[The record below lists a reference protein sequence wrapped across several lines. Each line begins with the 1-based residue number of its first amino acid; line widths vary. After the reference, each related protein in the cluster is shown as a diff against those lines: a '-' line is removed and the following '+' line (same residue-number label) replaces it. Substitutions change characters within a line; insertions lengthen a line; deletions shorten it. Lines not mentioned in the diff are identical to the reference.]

1 MNALIS
7 LSVLAVFTL
16 LSGLTSQKRLVVPIA
31 TFGLLIVILLTGL
44 DWNTQ
49 LHWYNDMLFFDNYA
63 VAFTILMAVTTF
75 FIVLLFSNYIHQI
88 NIPLAET
95 IALLLFALAGGLIMV
110 SFSNLVMLF
119 LGIEILSVS
128 VYVLAGARKRDFL
141 SNEASL
147 KYLLL
152 GAFATG
158 FLLFGITLIYGT
170 SGSFHLSGIKQYIT
184 QNIHQLPGVFYAGVF
199 LILIGLVFKI
209 SAVPFHFWA
218 PDVYTGSPT
227 LVTAFMATVVKTAG
241 IAALYRLFS
250 NGFGDIQSV
259 WSKSLMIVSAL
270 TLLVGNLAAVKQES
284 AKRMLAYSSIAH
296 AGYFLLAIFSLGNNS
311 SNALLLYAAAYSF
324 ASVPLFLGMIVVQQK
339 NGQETISAFNG
350 LVKQNPYLAFAI
362 ALALF
367 SMAGIPPAAGFMG
380 KFAVF
385 SAALSKDYV
394 GIVVL
399 AVITSCIGIYYYFKL
414 IKAIY
419 MQPPTS
425 EETITITSTQKW
437 VLTLSMLFTL
447 LLGLAPQFILNL
459 L

>member
-1 MNALIS
+1 
-7 LSVLAVFTL
+7 
-16 LSGLTSQKRLVVPIA
+16 
-31 TFGLLIVILLTGL
+31 
-44 DWNTQ
+44 
-49 LHWYNDMLFFDNYA
+49 
-63 VAFTILMAVTTF
+63 
-75 FIVLLFSNYIHQI
+75 
-88 NIPLAET
+88 
-95 IALLLFALAGGLIMV
+95 
-110 SFSNLVMLF
+110 
-119 LGIEILSVS
+119 
-128 VYVLAGARKRDFL
+128 
-141 SNEASL
+141 
-147 KYLLL
+147 
-152 GAFATG
+152 
-158 FLLFGITLIYGT
+158 
-170 SGSFHLSGIKQYIT
+170 
-184 QNIHQLPGVFYAGVF
+184 
-199 LILIGLVFKI
+199 
-209 SAVPFHFWA
+209 
-218 PDVYTGSPT
+218 
-227 LVTAFMATVVKTAG
+227 MATVVKTAG

>member
-31 TFGLLIVILLTGL
+31 TFGLLMVILLIVL